1 MSIDTTTLITND
13 GCKIHYRY
21 YSKLNKPTVI
31 LSNSLG
37 TTMAMWEPQLAILKE
52 HFSVLL
58 YDMRGHGLSTVMPGG
73 YSLDRLGSDVV
84 ELLDH
89 LELEKVYF
97 CGLSIGG
104 MLGQWLSVVHP
115 QRLHSL
121 VLANTSAY
129 AGPADFWR
137 ERLNGIE
144 DEGLQSTWP
153 MVRQR
158 WVSDSFSERNPN
170 RVAMLKKMFEQMNQQ
185 GYVSTCA
192 AVRDMDLTNVARLNT
207 LPTLII
213 AGQHDIASPL
223 SKSEY
228 LLSQYK
234 NAELIILDA
243 GHLSNIEQEEKF
255 TQAIVEFFNS

>member
-1 MSIDTTTLITND
+1 MQKNVTTND

-21 YSKLNKPTVI
+21 YPKPNKPTLV

-37 TTMAMWEPQLAILKE
+37 TTVAMWEPQLAKLKE
-52 HFSVLL
+52 SFSVLL
-58 YDMRGHGLSTVMPGG
+58 YDMRGHGLSSVMPGG

-89 LELEKVYF
+89 LELEQVHF

-137 ERLNGIE
+137 ERLSGIE
-144 DEGLQSTWP
+144 RDGLQSTWP
-153 MVRQR
+153 VVRQR
-158 WVSDSFSERNPN
+158 WVSDTFAEQSPDS
-170 RVAMLKKMFEQMNQQ
+170 VVMLKKMFEQMDQQ
-185 GYVSTCA
+185 GYISTCA
-192 AVRDMDLTNVARLNT
+192 AVRDMDLRNVVTLNK

-213 AGQHDIASPL
+213 AGRYDIASPL

-228 LLSQYK
+228 LLSQCQQAK
-234 NAELIILDA
+234 LIVLEA
-243 GHLSNIEQEEKF
+243 GHLSNIEQAEKF
-255 TQAIVEFFNS
+255 NQAIIEFFNS